1 MSVPESKTSEPTTK
15 ATSGC
20 SRCRDLPELPFNF
33 TMAFQPIVDIETRE
47 VFAYEALVRGTQGE
61 GAYEILKQVT
71 EELRY
76 QFDQAC
82 RVKAIELAAKLG
94 ISCRLSINFL
104 PNAVYE
110 PKSCIRATLEA
121 AEKYDF
127 PAERI
132 IFEVNEAEPV
142 GDPAH
147 LGAIF
152 KEYHNQGFTT
162 AIDDFGAGHAGLNL
176 LADFQPGILK
186 LDMALIRNI
195 DANKIRQSIVKGV
208 ITTARELD
216 IVIVAEG
223 VETVGELKA
232 LQAMGIHLIQGYLLA
247 RPATEALPAVDY
259 SSLEAE

>member
-1 MSVPESKTSEPTTK
+1 MSQHISQ
-15 ATSGC
+15 SGC
-20 SRCRDLPELPFNF
+20 SRCRDLPDLPFTF

-61 GAYEILKQVT
+61 GAYEILSQVT

-76 QFDQAC
+76 QFDQSC

-94 ISCRLSINFL
+94 INCSLSINFL

-110 PKSCIRATLEA
+110 PKACIRATLEA
-121 AEKYDF
+121 AEKYNF
-127 PAERI
+127 PVGRI

-142 GDPAH
+142 GDPGH

-152 KEYHNQGFTT
+152 EEYHNQGFTT

-195 DANKIRQSIVKGV
+195 DSNKIRQSIVNGV

-216 IVIVAEG
+216 IVLVAEG
-223 VETVGELKA
+223 VETLGELNT
-232 LQAMGIHLIQGYLLA
+232 LRAMGIRLFQGYLLA
-247 RPATEALPAVDY
+247 RPAVEALPEVDY
-259 SSLEAE
+259 STLGAK